1 MQHFDFF
8 ISKNFEKQILL
19 DMFKN
24 DKTKTI
30 KNRARQYKF
39 PVKLAKDIARISGNE
54 CEEKLEHF
62 LNVSYER
69 DAKRMTNCLNIFKS
83 YWDKNSNYYFCKL
96 ENFFERNIEQYEVLL
111 SRYVA
116 GTSDWYGNHICTNI
130 FSLKWKKYCN
140 HNYCLLYEVV
150 LSEVFKTIRKLRTVD
165 ELSDNDVWILSELS
179 SFVILH
185 RLFDEFKFI
194 KKTYYEQVDVL
205 LDKAYL
211 IFDNSNGI
219 NDFIKRIIG
228 INFIN

>member
-1 MQHFDFF
+1 
-8 ISKNFEKQILL
+8 
-19 DMFKN
+19 MFKN
-24 DKTKTI
+24 DRTKAI

-39 PVKLAKDIARISGNE
+39 PVKLAKDITGISGNE
-54 CEEKLEHF
+54 CEEKLERF

-69 DAKRMTNCLNIFKS
+69 DIKRMTNCLNIFKS
-83 YWDKNSNYYFCKL
+83 YWDKNCDYYFYKL
-96 ENFFERNIEQYEVLL
+96 ENFFEKNIKQYEVLL

-116 GTSDWYGNHICTNI
+116 GISDWYGNHICTNI
-130 FSLKWKKYCN
+130 FSLKWKKHCN

-165 ELSDNDVWILSELS
+165 ELSDNNVWILSELS

-185 RLFDEFKFI
+185 RLFDEFDFI

-205 LDKAYL
+205 LDKVYL